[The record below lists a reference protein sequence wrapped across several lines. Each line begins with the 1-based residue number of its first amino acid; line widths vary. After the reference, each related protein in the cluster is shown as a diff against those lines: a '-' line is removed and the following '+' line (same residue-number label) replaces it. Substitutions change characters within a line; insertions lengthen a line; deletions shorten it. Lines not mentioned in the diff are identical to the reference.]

1 LQHKESYHSS
11 ATFWSPSKFKR
22 AHEHEAEKQQRDE
35 AEAAAK
41 FSKRELQAAAKLLR
55 EQEKEE
61 CRVVQEKAKEVWD
74 QMKAEQIAAW
84 VAWNEV
90 NNTKKPST
98 TAQKGKRKALQAPS
112 SSLKSKQPKGE
123 AAAGALSSRAA
134 PAALPKVTTRGC
146 NIVIP
151 PKYR

>member
-11 ATFWSPSKFKR
+11 ATFWLPSKFKR
-22 AHEHEAEKQQRDE
+22 AREYEAEKQQQDE

-61 CRVVQEKAKEVWD
+61 CRVVQEKAEEV
-74 QMKAEQIAAW
+74 
-84 VAWNEV
+84 
-90 NNTKKPST
+90 P
-98 TAQKGKRKALQAPS
+98 
-112 SSLKSKQPKGE
+112 
-123 AAAGALSSRAA
+123 
-134 PAALPKVTTRGC
+134 PKVTTWGC
-146 NIVIP
+146 NIVIL